1 MYNSFMDLRPTI
13 MTGEK
18 FMLEEEKEV
27 TFIVI
32 FSGTKP
38 GCKVFIV
45 CLIISKAFP
54 LKIMFFVCRI
64 L

>member
-1 MYNSFMDLRPTI
+1 

-54 LKIMFFVCRI
+54 LKIMFFVCHI

>member
-1 MYNSFMDLRPTI
+1 

-32 FSGTKP
+32 FSGTSQ
-38 GCKVFIV
+38 VARF
-45 CLIISKAFP
+45 LSSA
-54 LKIMFFVCRI
+54 
-64 L
+64 